1 MNPAVED
8 TAARCAVVDLGS
20 NSFRLVVYASDRSV
34 PDLPGGA
41 WWRAGEIYEPARI
54 GADVGP
60 DQSLQPASIRRAL
73 IAAELF
79 DHYCR
84 SHGLADDRIAAVA
97 TSAIR
102 DAPNRDAFLGP
113 VRATTGLHPRVLS
126 PEAEAH
132 YGHLAAINS
141 TTLRDGGVLDIGG
154 GSLQLVRT
162 RDRHATDVASWRL
175 GAVRMTEQFLT
186 GSGPTAESEQ
196 DALRKHV
203 RKVLGEAPWTDALGD
218 RLVGVGGAVRNL
230 AAAIQHRHGSTD
242 LGVQAVRVRRE
253 TLGALIEEL
262 AAMPVGERRTVDGI
276 KPSRG
281 DVILAAAVTID
292 TVLEV
297 AGLDAIEATEFGL
310 RDGIF
315 LERHLAD
322 RHGTD
327 GLAAY
332 PDVRD
337 AAVQNLAA
345 RYDDDPPHRR
355 HVTRIALDIYDRL
368 GACGTHADDPG
379 ERSVLEAAA
388 MLHDIGTAVNH
399 DDHHKHG
406 RYLVV
411 TNGLPGFSPAE
422 TALIGQAIR
431 YHRKGT
437 PTMKP
442 FRALT
447 RDGDDRRLLRLA
459 AVLRLAE
466 GLDRGHDQAVR
477 GVELTRSGD
486 GVRLHLMT
494 GASGDP
500 VARWAAEGQAGLVE
514 RAFGVRLTV
523 TDGDGTRRGG
533 TSQ

>member
-1 MNPAVED
+1 MPPAVED
-8 TAARCAVVDLGS
+8 VAARCAVVDLGS
-20 NSFRLVVYASDRSV
+20 NSFRLVVYASDRSAT
-34 PDLPGGA
+34 DLPGGA

-60 DQSLQPASIRRAL
+60 DLALQPASIRRAM
-73 IAAELF
+73 IATELF

-84 SHGLADDRIAAVA
+84 SHGLVGDRVATVA

-102 DAPNRDAFLGP
+102 EAPNRDVFLDQ
-113 VRATTGLHPRVLS
+113 VRAMTGLAPRVLS
-126 PEAEAH
+126 QEAEAH

-162 RDRHATDVASWRL
+162 RDRRATDVGSWRL

-186 GSGPTAESEQ
+186 GTGPTLESEQ
-196 DALRKHV
+196 KALRKHV
-203 RKVLGEAPWTDALGD
+203 RQVLDGSSWTGALGD

-253 TLGALIEEL
+253 SLGSLIDEL
-262 AAMPVGERRTVDGI
+262 AAMPVSERRTVDGI
-276 KPSRG
+276 KPSRA
-281 DVILAAAVTID
+281 DVILAAALTID
-292 TVLEV
+292 TVLEA

-310 RDGIF
+310 RDGVF
-315 LERHLAD
+315 LERQLAD
-322 RHGTD
+322 RYEAD

-345 RYDDDPPHRR
+345 RYDDDAPHRR
-355 HVTRIALDIYDRL
+355 HVTRLALDLYDQL
-368 GACGTHADDPG
+368 GACGTTADDPE
-379 ERSVLEAAA
+379 ERGLLEAAA
-388 MLHDIGTAVNH
+388 TLHDIGTAVNH

-411 TNGLPGFSPAE
+411 TNGLPGFSPPE

-442 FRALT
+442 FRSLV

-477 GVELTRSGD
+477 GVELHRDGD
-486 GVRLHLMT
+486 AVRLHLVT
-494 GASGDP
+494 GAAGDP
-500 VARWAAEGQAGLVE
+500 VARWAAQGQAALVE
-514 RAFGVRLTV
+514 RAFGVELSV
-523 TDGDGTRRGG
+523 TDAAG
-533 TSQ
+533 

>member
-1 MNPAVED
+1 MTPAVED
-8 TAARCAVVDLGS
+8 IAARCAVIDLGS
-20 NSFRLVVYASDRSV
+20 NSFRLVVYASDRSATE
-34 PDLPGGA
+34 LPGGA

-54 GADVGP
+54 GADIGP
-60 DQSLQPASIRRAL
+60 DGSLQPASIRRAL

-84 SHGLADDRIAAVA
+84 SHGLTGDRIAAVA

-102 DAPNRDAFLGP
+102 DAPNRDVFLDR
-113 VRATTGLHPRVLS
+113 VRSTTGLAPRVLS
-126 PEAEAH
+126 PQAEAH

-162 RDRHATDVASWRL
+162 RDRQATDVGSWRL
-175 GAVRMTEQFLT
+175 GAVRMTERFLA
-186 GSGPTAESEQ
+186 GGGPTAESEQ
-196 DALRKHV
+196 RALRKHV
-203 RKVLGEAPWTDALGD
+203 RKALGDATWTGELGD

-230 AAAIQHRHGSTD
+230 AAAIQHRDGTTD
-242 LGVQAVRVRRE
+242 LGVQAVLVRRDA
-253 TLGALIEEL
+253 LGALIEEL
-262 AAMPVGERRTVDGI
+262 AAMPVGERRAVDGI

-281 DVILAAAVTID
+281 DVILAAALTID

-315 LERHLAD
+315 LERQLAD
-322 RHGTD
+322 RHEVD

-332 PDVRD
+332 PDVRA

-345 RYDDDPPHRR
+345 RYDDDAPHRR
-355 HVTRIALDIYDRL
+355 HVTRLALDLFDQL
-368 GACGTHADDPG
+368 GAGGAHAGDPD
-379 ERSVLEAAA
+379 ERSLLEAAA
-388 MLHDIGTAVNH
+388 TLHDIGTAVNH

-442 FRALT
+442 FRTLV
-447 RDGDDRRLLRLA
+447 RDGDDRRLLRLS

-477 GVELTRSGD
+477 AVALTRAGD
-486 GVRLHLMT
+486 TARLHLET
-494 GASGDP
+494 GPAGDP
-500 VARWAAEGQAGLVE
+500 VARWAAQGQAALVE

-523 TDGDGTRRGG
+523 TDATA
-533 TSQ
+533 

>member
-1 MNPAVED
+1 MAPAVED
-8 TAARCAVVDLGS
+8 VAARCAVVDLGS
-20 NSFRLVVYASDRSV
+20 NSFRLVVYASDRSATE
-34 PDLPGGA
+34 LPGGA

-60 DQSLQPASIRRAL
+60 DGALRPASIRRAL

-84 SHGLADDRIAAVA
+84 SHGLTGDRVSAVA

-102 DAPNRDAFLGP
+102 EAPNRDAFLDP
-113 VRATTGLHPRVLS
+113 VRDTTALAPRVLS
-126 PEAEAH
+126 QQAEAH

-162 RDRHATDVASWRL
+162 RDRHASDVGSWRL

-186 GSGPTAESEQ
+186 GDGPTPESDQ
-196 DALRKHV
+196 KALRKHV
-203 RKVLGEAPWTDALGD
+203 RKQLAASDWTAALGD

-242 LGVQAVRVRRE
+242 LGVQGVEVRRE
-253 TLGALIEEL
+253 TLGSLIDEL
-262 AAMPVGERRTVDGI
+262 AALPVAERRAVDGI

-281 DVILAAAVTID
+281 DVILAAAITID
-292 TVLEV
+292 TVLEA

-315 LERHLAD
+315 LERQLAD
-322 RHGTD
+322 RHAAD

-332 PDVRD
+332 PDVRA
-337 AAVQNLAA
+337 AAVENLAA
-345 RYDDDPPHRR
+345 RYDDDRPHRR
-355 HVTRIALDIYDRL
+355 HVTRLALDLYDQL
-368 GACGTHADDPG
+368 QACGAHPDDPG
-379 ERSVLEAAA
+379 ERSLLEAAA
-388 MLHDIGTAVNH
+388 TLHDIGTAVNH

-447 RDGDDRRLLRLA
+447 RNGDDRRLLRLSA
-459 AVLRLAE
+459 ALRLAE

-477 GVELTRSGD
+477 AVELTRDGD
-486 GVRLHLMT
+486 DVRLHLGT
-494 GASGDP
+494 GPAGDP
-500 VARWAAEGQAGLVE
+500 VARWAAQGQAALVE

-523 TDGDGTRRGG
+523 TDGAP
-533 TSQ
+533 

>member
-1 MNPAVED
+1 MSPAVED
-8 TAARCAVVDLGS
+8 VAARCAVVDLGS
-20 NSFRLVVYASDRSV
+20 NSFRLVVYASDRSATG
-34 PDLPGGA
+34 LPGGA

-60 DQSLQPASIRRAL
+60 DLTLQPASIRRAL
-73 IAAELF
+73 IATELF

-84 SHGLADDRIAAVA
+84 SHGLVGDRVAAVA

-102 DAPNRDAFLGP
+102 EAPNRDAFLDQ
-113 VRATTGLHPRVLS
+113 VRATTGLAPRVLS
-126 PEAEAH
+126 QEAEAH

-162 RDRHATDVASWRL
+162 RDRHATDVGSWRL

-186 GSGPTAESEQ
+186 GTGPTPESEQ
-196 DALRKHV
+196 RALRKHV
-203 RKVLGEAPWTDALGD
+203 RKVLGDAAWTSALGD

-242 LGVQAVRVRRE
+242 LGVQAVLVRRE
-253 TLGALIEEL
+253 TLGSLIEEL
-262 AAMPVGERRTVDGI
+262 AAIPVSERRAVDGI
-276 KPSRG
+276 KPSRA
-281 DVILAAAVTID
+281 DVILAAALTID
-292 TVLEV
+292 TVLEA

-315 LERHLAD
+315 LERQLAD
-322 RHGTD
+322 RHEVD

-345 RYDDDPPHRR
+345 RYDDDEPHRR
-355 HVTRIALDIYDRL
+355 HVTRLALDLYDQL
-368 GACGTHADDPG
+368 GACGTHADDPD
-379 ERSVLEAAA
+379 ERALLEAAA
-388 MLHDIGTAVNH
+388 TLHDIGTAVNH

-411 TNGLPGFSPAE
+411 TNGLPGFSPPE

-431 YHRKGT
+431 YHRKGA

-442 FRALT
+442 FRTLV

-477 GVELTRSGD
+477 AVELTRDGD
-486 GVRLHLMT
+486 AVRLHLAT
-494 GASGDP
+494 GPGGDP
-500 VARWAAEGQAGLVE
+500 VARWAAQGQAALVE
-514 RAFGVRLTV
+514 RAFGVRLSV
-523 TDGDGTRRGG
+523 TDGTA
-533 TSQ
+533 

>member
-1 MNPAVED
+1 MTPPGSAAVRR
-8 TAARCAVVDLGS
+8 AGVDLGS
-20 NSFRLVVYASDRSV
+20 NSFRLVVYASDRSAT
-34 PDLPGGA
+34 DIPGGA

-54 GADVGP
+54 GADIGP
-60 DQSLQPASIRRAL
+60 DHALQPAAIERAL
-73 IAAELF
+73 LAAGLF

-84 SHGLADDRIAAVA
+84 SHGLSGERIATVA

-102 DAPNRDAFLGP
+102 EAPNRDAFLDR
-113 VRATTGLHPRVLS
+113 VRATTALAPRVLS
-126 PEAEAH
+126 QQAEAH

-162 RDRHATDVASWRL
+162 RDRHATDVGSWRL
-175 GAVRMTEQFLT
+175 GAVRMTERFLP
-186 GSGPTAESEQ
+186 GSGPTPESERK
-196 DALRKHV
+196 ALRKHV
-203 RKVLGEAPWTDALGD
+203 RKQLADAPWTAALGD
-218 RLVGVGGAVRNL
+218 RLIGVGGAVRNL
-230 AAAIQHRHGSTD
+230 AAAVQHRHGATD
-242 LGVQAVRVRRE
+242 LGVQAVQIRRE
-253 TLGALIEEL
+253 TLGALIDEL
-262 AAMPVGERRTVDGI
+262 AAMPVAERRAVDGI
-276 KPSRG
+276 KPARG
-281 DVILAAAVTID
+281 DVILAAAITID
-292 TVLEV
+292 TVLET
-297 AGLDAIEATEFGL
+297 AGLEAIEATEFGL
-310 RDGIF
+310 REGIF

-322 RHGTD
+322 LHAAD

-332 PDVRD
+332 PDVRA
-337 AAVQNLAA
+337 AAVENLAV

-355 HVTRIALDIYDRL
+355 HVTRLALEIHDQL
-368 GACGTHADDPG
+368 GACGTHAADRD
-379 ERSVLEAAA
+379 ERSLLDAAA
-388 MLHDIGTAVNH
+388 RLHDIGVAVNH

-459 AVLRLAE
+459 AALRLAE

-477 GVELTRSGD
+477 GVELTRDGD
-486 GVRLHLMT
+486 DVRLRLLT
-494 GASGDP
+494 GAGGDP
-500 VARWAAEGQAGLVE
+500 VARWAALGQAALVE

-523 TDGDGTRRGG
+523 ADGA
-533 TSQ
+533 S